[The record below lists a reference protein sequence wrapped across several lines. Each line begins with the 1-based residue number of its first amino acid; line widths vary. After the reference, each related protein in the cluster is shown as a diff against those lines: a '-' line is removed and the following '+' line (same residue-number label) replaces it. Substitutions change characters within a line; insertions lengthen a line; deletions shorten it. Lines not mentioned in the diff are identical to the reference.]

1 MTYHE
6 LLKTTAEKKRAAL
19 GVIRKGMKGPCGFLV
34 EQEIKKNPGSIA
46 WILLAKEFC
55 ETLAENVDDFIAQTG
70 DVNGLEAY
78 EIAEIYMAYED
89 DDPELYELLPLEARL
104 FDE

>member
-19 GVIRKGMKGPCGFLV
+19 GVIHKGMKGPCGFLV
-34 EQEIKKNPGSIA
+34 EQEIKKNPGGIA

-70 DVNGLEAY
+70 DVNGLEAH

>member
-19 GVIRKGMKGPCGFLV
+19 GVIRNGMKGPCGFLV
-34 EQEIKKNPGSIA
+34 EQEIKKNPGGIA

-70 DVNGLEAY
+70 DVNGLEAH
-78 EIAEIYMAYED
+78 EIVEIYMAYED